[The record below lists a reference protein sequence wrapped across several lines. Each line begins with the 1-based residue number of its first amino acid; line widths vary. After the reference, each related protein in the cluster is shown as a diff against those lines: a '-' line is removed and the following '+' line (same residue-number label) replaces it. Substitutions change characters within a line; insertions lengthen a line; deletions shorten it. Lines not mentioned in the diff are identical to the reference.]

1 MGRDKALLPHPSGDT
16 WLERSLALLAEL
28 GAPVTL
34 MSRHRSHGALAQAWA
49 DRGSGGVRSGS
60 AAQPVEPAL
69 EIVQEPEP
77 WQGPLLALA
86 RLMQRYPSER
96 LLLCP
101 VDMPWL
107 DIATLADLRAAA
119 SADPARIHTAHD
131 GSRLQPLLGLYPAD
145 GRHRRSLAAF
155 TAAGG
160 RSLQRWLVAVDHTAV
175 GLPAGPLRNAN
186 HPADLADLM
195 GSAGL
200 EVAPANGGPA
210 DQPLPDRQRLD
221 RQRPRP
227 TA

>member
-34 MSRHRSHGALAQAWA
+34 LSRHRAHGALARAWA
-49 DRGSGGVRSGS
+49 DRSLGGPRACSRDETGATALEVM
-60 AAQPVEPAL
+60 QEPA
-69 EIVQEPEP
+69 P

-86 RLMQRYPSER
+86 RLMEHYPNER

-107 DIATLADLRAAA
+107 DVATLTDLRAAA
-119 SADPARIHTAHD
+119 TADPARIHTAHD

-145 GRHRRSLAAF
+145 DQHRQSLATF

-160 RSLQRWLVAVDHTAV
+160 RSLQRWLAGV
-175 GLPAGPLRNAN
+175 GYTPVSLSAGPLRNAN
-186 HPADLADLM
+186 RPEDLAALTDLADLADL
-195 GSAGL
+195 AK
-200 EVAPANGGPA
+200 APGR
-210 DQPLPDRQRLD
+210 PLPDRQR
-221 RQRPRP
+221 PEP

>member
-1 MGRDKALLPHPSGDT
+1 MGRDKALLPHPGGDT

-34 MSRHRSHGALAQAWA
+34 LSRHRAHGALARAWA
-49 DRGSGGVRSGS
+49 DRSLDRVGACSSDEPG
-60 AAQPVEPAL
+60 APAL
-69 EIVQEPEP
+69 EVLQEPAP

-86 RLMQRYPSER
+86 RLMERYPDEG

-107 DIATLADLRAAA
+107 DIATLTDLRAAA
-119 SADPARIHTAHD
+119 TADPARIHTAHD

-145 GRHRRSLAAF
+145 GQHRRSLASF

-160 RSLQRWLVAVDHTAV
+160 RSLQRWLAAV
-175 GLPAGPLRNAN
+175 GHTPVPLPAGPLRNAN
-186 HPADLADLM
+186 RPEDLADL
-195 GSAGL
+195 
-200 EVAPANGGPA
+200 GGPA
-210 DQPLPDRQRLD
+210 KPPRPDRQR
-221 RQRPRP
+221 PEP

>member
-1 MGRDKALLPHPSGDT
+1 MLSGGESRRMGRDKALLPHPSGDT

-34 MSRHRSHGALAQAWA
+34 LSRHRAHGALARAWA
-49 DRGSGGVRSGS
+49 DRSLGGARACSLAEAG
-60 AAQPVEPAL
+60 APAL
-69 EIVQEPEP
+69 EVVQEPAP

-86 RLMQRYPSER
+86 RLMERYPNER

-107 DIATLADLRAAA
+107 DVATLADLRAAA
-119 SADPARIHTAHD
+119 TADPARIHTAHD

-145 GRHRRSLAAF
+145 GPHRQSLATF

-160 RSLQRWLVAVDHTAV
+160 RSLQRWLAGVGHTPV
-175 GLPAGPLRNAN
+175 PLPAGPLRNAN
-186 HPADLADLM
+186 RPEDLTDLA
-195 GSAGL
+195 
-200 EVAPANGGPA
+200 GPA
-210 DQPLPDRQRLD
+210 GRPLPDQ
-221 RQRPRP
+221 QRPEP